1 MKKERIWE
9 LDAVRGLCIIGM
21 MAVHFVYDIVTFAE
35 KEIHIPEWFF
45 IVQQY
50 GHLFFVLISGICV
63 TLGSK
68 CVKRGA
74 IVFGFGMLVTGVT
87 CLLDYGFHIE
97 EIRIWFGILHLL
109 GVCMMLYP
117 LFKKLPHWALALIG
131 AAFVGIGYWFTTFE
145 VSFPYLFFLGLRPST
160 DFFTGSDFFPVF
172 PGLGTFLLGAALGKS
187 VYKNKKSLFPKVK
200 PTIFPVLRFI
210 GRHSLE
216 FYILHQPV
224 LLGLVLL
231 IF

>member
-21 MAVHFVYDIVTFAE
+21 MVIHFIYDIETFTE
-35 KEIHIPEWFF
+35 TNLQIPDWLYM
-45 IVQQY
+45 IQQY
-50 GHLFFVLISGICV
+50 GHLLFVLISGICV
-63 TLGSK
+63 TLGSR

-74 IVFGFGMLVTGVT
+74 IVFAAGMLITGVT
-87 CLLDYGFHIE
+87 CLLDYVFHMGDV
-97 EIRIWFGILHLL
+97 RIWFGILHLL

-131 AAFVGIGYWFTTFE
+131 AAFVALGYWFTTFE
-145 VSFPYLFFLGLRPST
+145 VSFPYLFPLGLRPEN
-160 DFFTGSDFFPVF
+160 FFTGADYFPVF
-172 PGLGTFLLGAALGKS
+172 PRLGTFLLGAALGKS
-187 VYKNKKSLFPKVK
+187 VYKDKKSLFPKVR
-200 PTIFPVLRFI
+200 PTILPALRFV